1 MPSAAASSLEA
12 IAAAEYLGLADEW
25 VLAGGSVLLRTAVD
39 RAYYAAFLTARDQ
52 LAAKG
57 YSDFDASSRTH
68 GQVRSALLS
77 LEPELGDA
85 LDVLRRARNR
95 LTYETGAAELP
106 EDYTIQRLLD
116 AARAIIAAVEALPEL
131 LDELP
136 G

>member
-1 MPSAAASSLEA
+1 MTSAAASSLEA
-12 IAAAEYLGLADEW
+12 IASTEYLELADEW
-25 VLAGGSVLLRTAVD
+25 VLAGISVLLRSAVD

-68 GQVRSALLS
+68 GQVDRTLLS
-77 LEPELGDA
+77 AAPELGDA
-85 LDVLRRARNR
+85 LVVLRRTRNR

-106 EDYTIQRLLD
+106 DNYTIQGLLD
-116 AARAIIAAVEALPEL
+116 LARAIIAAVEALPEFVG
-131 LDELP
+131 ELP